1 MKEGEDFL
9 KGELLSR
16 KEMPESEE
24 EKEALKKLTKEQ
36 RVELLRMFN
45 RCKTFKMI
53 NPKLNILTI
62 AGWTQMGTAMLTW
75 MSFELT
81 SWSKG

>member
-16 KEMPESEE
+16 KETSGSEE

-45 RCKTFKMI
+45 RCKTILNFKYYI
-53 NPKLNILTI
+53 STI
-62 AGWTQMGTAMLTW
+62 GGWIQMGTGMLTW

-81 SWSKG
+81 SWSSG